1 MGDVILGRLDGTARM
16 AWIAERAEVQMVSV
30 GDELVEAVKWSGRG
44 LAGEWADGRLHETP
58 TLSNMAQTVPVLDDR
73 VMAWQGP
80 DYDPTGDGWTAANI
94 IAVQGWGST
103 FYWPPAEWAD
113 PAALWIGPSTGDD
126 DNAPSGRNLFRRWV
140 PIGVGGHILDYAGD
154 NTVTA
159 YVNGVKVGSGI
170 WQRTQR
176 YEFEVTA
183 SGLDPVRVR
192 AGERCG
198 RRRPRREPT
207 GLLWSL
213 RAANGTVVAR
223 SDDDRRSSSIRRRI
237 RRCRSDVRSAR

>member
-73 VMAWQGP
+73 VMAWRGGLRP
-80 DYDPTGDGWTAANI
+80 DGRRLDGGEHHRGAGMGLD
-94 IAVQGWGST
+94 VLHR
-103 FYWPPAEWAD
+103 PPAEWAD

-126 DNAPSGRNLFRRWV
+126 DNAPSGRNLFSSVGADWCGWSHPRLRRGQHCDRV
-140 PIGVGGHILDYAGD
+140 RQRREGRFRHLAADATLRVRGD
-154 NTVTA
+154 C
-159 YVNGVKVGSGI
+159 
-170 WQRTQR
+170 
-176 YEFEVTA
+176 F
-183 SGLDPVRVR
+183 GLDPVRVR

-198 RRRPRREPT
+198 RRRPRREPD
-207 GLLWSL
+207 
-213 RAANGTVVAR
+213 RAPVVAAPR
-223 SDDDRRSSSIRRRI
+223 TGPSSLAATTTRRSSSIRRRI

>member
-1 MGDVILGRLDGTARM
+1 MAAEVTADLRNAANTSGAEIAGAFGVSWQEQRNGIGVGSLLELNDDSGEVSMGDVILGRLDGTARM

-94 IAVQGWGST
+94 IAVQGWARRSHR
-103 FYWPPAEWAD
+103 PPAEWAD

-140 PIGVGGHILDYAGD
+140 PIVWV
-154 NTVTA
+154 VT
-159 YVNGVKVGSGI
+159 
-170 WQRTQR
+170 
-176 YEFEVTA
+176 
-183 SGLDPVRVR
+183 
-192 AGERCG
+192 
-198 RRRPRREPT
+198 
-207 GLLWSL
+207 
-213 RAANGTVVAR
+213 
-223 SDDDRRSSSIRRRI
+223 SSITPGTTL
-237 RRCRSDVRSAR
+237 